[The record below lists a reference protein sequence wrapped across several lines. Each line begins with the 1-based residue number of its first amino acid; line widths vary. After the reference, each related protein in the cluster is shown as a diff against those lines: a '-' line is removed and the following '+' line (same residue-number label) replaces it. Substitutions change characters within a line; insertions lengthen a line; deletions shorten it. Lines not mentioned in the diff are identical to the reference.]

1 MSTQRERDQTKRDQK
16 LRDIDDALDEGR
28 LVIRPMTD
36 AERDRYP
43 PRERP
48 EKPRRSRPGRPR

>member
-1 MSTQRERDQTKRDQK
+1 MATQRERDELKREQK
-16 LRDIDDALDEGR
+16 RRDMEEAIDKGS

-36 AERDRYP
+36 DERAKNP

-48 EKPRRSRPGRPR
+48 APRRGSRYKN

>member
-1 MSTQRERDQTKRDQK
+1 MATQRERDELKRQQK
-16 LRDIDDALDEGR
+16 QRDMEEAVESGS

-36 AERDRYP
+36 AERKKNP

-48 EKPRRSRPGRPR
+48 EPRRRARRNS

>member
-1 MSTQRERDQTKRDQK
+1 MANTQRERDEAKREQK
-16 LRDIDDALDEGR
+16 LKDIDDAVDSGS

-36 AERDRYP
+36 AERAENP

-48 EKPRRSRPGRPR
+48 PKRPRPGRK

>member
-1 MSTQRERDQTKRDQK
+1 MATQRERDELKRQQK
-16 LRDIDDALDEGR
+16 QRDMDEAVESGS

-36 AERDRYP
+36 KERKDNP

-48 EKPRRSRPGRPR
+48 EPRRRGRRST

>member
-1 MSTQRERDQTKRDQK
+1 MATQRERDDLKREQKRKDMEEAIDQ
-16 LRDIDDALDEGR
+16 GR

-36 AERDRYP
+36 AERAANP

-48 EKPRRSRPGRPR
+48 EPRRRGRRKP

>member
-1 MSTQRERDQTKRDQK
+1 MATQRERDELKREQK
-16 LRDIDDALDEGR
+16 RRDIEEAVDRGS

-36 AERDRYP
+36 EERAKNP

-48 EKPRRSRPGRPR
+48 ERGRGRKR

>member
-1 MSTQRERDQTKRDQK
+1 MATQRERDDLKREQKRKDMEDAIDQ
-16 LRDIDDALDEGR
+16 GR

-36 AERDRYP
+36 AERAANP

-48 EKPRRSRPGRPR
+48 EPRRRGRRKP